1 MLRLRADHWSD
12 GAARVAARQGLQAP
26 SFERGAEA
34 YREAVGGGISADSV
48 RRITEGWGQQVEAYR
63 TAEAE
68 RASSLGPFG
77 ESPRERRV
85 AEVDSIGEKAN
96 VSTDGAMV
104 LVREEGWKEVKV
116 TTSSAVTVKPAEER
130 EVSAEQPRRRDQ
142 DPWVTLSQHS
152 YQAGLWDAD
161 RMALFQY
168 AEGLRRGIDRCE
180 RLSSVND
187 GAPWIERITGTNFPR
202 ATQIIDWTH
211 SSQRLWTVANEVWGE
226 QTVQTHCWS
235 EHQLDALWAGQ
246 TVHVVRALDNLNL
259 DQVGYS
265 PEVQQ
270 TPDYFRSRQS
280 KMQYDHFRA
289 EGYPIGSGTVESA
302 ANTVVHYRLR
312 RPGRGWKRENA
323 QGMLAGLSELHS
335 DRFDHAWRTIPQAV
349 N

>member
-1 MLRLRADHWSD
+1 MGRRGW
-12 GAARVAARQGLQAP
+12 LQAK

-34 YREAVGGGISADSV
+34 YRDAVGGSMSADSLG
-48 RRITEGWGQQVEAYR
+48 RITKGWGQQVETYR

-85 AEVDSIGEKAN
+85 AAVEPIVENAN

-104 LVREEGWKEVKV
+104 LIREEGWKEVKV
-116 TTSSAVTVKPAEER
+116 TAISAVTVKPAEER
-130 EVSAEQPRRRDQ
+130 SVRAGQASRRDQ
-142 DPWVTLSQHS
+142 DPVVTLSGHS

-168 AEGLRRGIDRCE
+168 AEGLRRDIDRCE

-187 GAPWIERITGTNFPR
+187 GAPWIERITSTNFAQ

-211 SSQRLWTVANEVWGE
+211 ANQRLWTVANQVWGE
-226 QTVQTHCWS
+226 QTVQVRGWV
-235 EHQLDALWAGQ
+235 EHQLETLWAGR
-246 TVHVVRALDNLNL
+246 TADVVRALDGLNL
-259 DQVGYS
+259 DQAHYS
-265 PEVQQ
+265 AEVQQ
-270 TPDYFRSRQS
+270 APDYFRSRQP
-280 KMQYDHFRA
+280 KMQYDRFRA

-302 ANTVVHYRLR
+302 ANTVVHCRLR
-312 RPGRGWKRENA
+312 RPGRGWKRKNA
-323 QGMLAGLSELHS
+323 QRMLAGLSELHS
-335 DRFDHAWRTIPQAV
+335 DRFDHAWRTIPQPV